1 MKRRDLRFPFV
12 VAVIVGAAAA
22 LTLIAWLRFPVRSD
36 PVITALLLG
45 AVVVSEFAAVFVP
58 GMGGISLSYP
68 LSVAVTVLLGPGY
81 AALAATV
88 AAIPM
93 WLEKDSNWGRR
104 LFNVGQ
110 VVLSAVVPG
119 MLYFVLGGPL
129 IGPASVLIARSWL
142 AIAALAVSGV
152 LLNALLVSI
161 ALNILLGTPIRRF
174 WSQSLSWMFP
184 AQIALGF
191 VGVAIAQIVVRIGVW
206 GFALFIVPLIVARQT
221 YQRSVQLREAYADT
235 ISSLVAAIEAKDVY
249 TKGHSVR
256 VAKYAV
262 SIAKALGVDDPATE
276 RLEYAAL
283 LHDIGKVGVSRRVL
297 AKPSS
302 LSNDEY
308 AEIKRHPDI
317 GAHILADVPYL
328 ADLVPSIEAHH
339 ERLDGSG
346 YGHGVSGA
354 AIPLEARVLAV
365 ADAYDAMTSSRPYR
379 SALTHEAA
387 LRELKDCCGTQFDA
401 SVVQAFEAAGVFAVS
416 EAEEAGSTP

>member
-1 MKRRDLRFPFV
+1 V
-12 VAVIVGAAAA
+12 VV
-22 LTLIAWLRFPVRSD
+22 L
-36 PVITALLLG
+36 
-45 AVVVSEFAAVFVP
+45 VSEFTAVMVP
-58 GMGGISLSYP
+58 AMGGAVSLSYP
-68 LSVAVTVLLGPGY
+68 ASVAVTVLFGPAY
-81 AALAATV
+81 AALV
-88 AAIPM
+88 AVFAVVPM
-93 WLEKDSNWGRR
+93 WIDRGSDWGRR
-104 LFNVGQ
+104 VFNLGQ
-110 VVLSAVVPG
+110 VVLSAVLPG
-119 MLYFVLGGPL
+119 MLYLLLHGRL
-129 IGPASVLIARSWL
+129 LNDASQRTWVTFPDLSAVV
-142 AIAALAVSGV
+142 ALAVSGV
-152 LLNALLVSI
+152 LLNLLLVSVGA
-161 ALNILLGTPIRRF
+161 ALRTGVPIRRV
-174 WSQSLSWMFP
+174 WSQSLSWVFP

-191 VGVAIAQIVVRIGVW
+191 VGVAIAQIVISIGVW

-262 SIAKALGVDDPATE
+262 SIAKALGVDDPAIE

-283 LHDIGKVGVSRRVL
+283 QHDIGKVGVSRRVL

-401 SVVQAFEAAGVFAVS
+401 SIVQAFEAAGVFAVS
-416 EAEEAGSTP
+416 EAEEAGATP